1 MSHTAEWT
9 VRLHL
14 FEEDDGTTKARV
26 VLDTG
31 TTALTG
37 HGTAH
42 CHPADTNVP
51 EIGDEL
57 AAGRAMIDLAHQ
69 LLETA
74 DHDIQGMSASRPNTR
89 EPAGWSL

>member
-1 MSHTAEWT
+1 MPHTLDWN

-14 FEEDDGTTKARV
+14 SEDDEGTTRARA

-31 TTALTG
+31 TASLTG

-57 AAGRAMIDLAHQ
+57 AAGRAMRDLAQ
-69 LLETA
+69 RLLDAAE
-74 DHDIQGMSASRPNTR
+74 HDIEGMGATRLRSR
-89 EPAGWSL
+89 EAAAWLM

>member
-1 MSHTAEWT
+1 MSHTLDWN

-14 FEEDDGTTKARV
+14 SEDDEGTTRAQA

-31 TTALTG
+31 AAALTG

-42 CHPADTNVP
+42 CNPADTDVP

-57 AAGRAMIDLAHQ
+57 AAGRAMRDLAQ
-69 LLETA
+69 RLLDAAE
-74 DHDIQGMSASRPNTR
+74 HDIEGMGATRPRSR
-89 EPAGWSL
+89 EAAAWLK

>member
-1 MSHTAEWT
+1 MPHTLDWN

-14 FEEDDGTTKARV
+14 SEDDKGTTTAQA

-31 TTALTG
+31 TAALTG

-51 EIGDEL
+51 EIGEEL
-57 AAGRAMIDLAHQ
+57 AAGRAMRDLAQ
-69 LLETA
+69 RLLDAAE
-74 DHDIQGMSASRPNTR
+74 HDIEGMGATRPRSR
-89 EPAGWSL
+89 EAAAWLV